1 MLRIKRAYEPYSPSD
16 GYRVLVDRLWP
27 RGLRKTDAHFDTW
40 LKELAP
46 SEELRKWFAHD
57 PKRFE
62 RFRKCYEHELAVDDA
77 VAGMLDGLAKR
88 ASRSTVTLVYGARD
102 EEHNNA
108 VVLAEA
114 LDRRLAKPR
123 SSARRASASAPATRA
138 RAPRVRSAAPKPRT
152 RKTPA
157 RRRLH
162 DGEQRA

>member
-1 MLRIKRAYEPYSPSD
+1 MLRIKRAYEPYSRSD

-57 PKRFE
+57 PKRFD
-62 RFRKCYEHELAVDDA
+62 RFRRCYEHELAADDA
-77 VAGMLDGLAKR
+77 AAGLLDGLAKR
-88 ASRSTVTLVYGARD
+88 ASHSTVTLVYGARD

-114 LDRRLAKPR
+114 LERRLAKPR
-123 SSARRASASAPATRA
+123 SSVRRASAPLRGT